1 MKLWREIGYIYQRIL
16 EHRGLFH
23 LGSWNLEFLLF
34 RMEKALQLEDVEL
47 KVKTYKD
54 FYTEIGKYC
63 QRSVKELKESIERV
77 NTEINLGM
85 HQNNAA

>member
-1 MKLWREIGYIYQRIL
+1 MD
-16 EHRGLFH
+16 
-23 LGSWNLEFLLF
+23 
-34 RMEKALQLEDVEL
+34 KALQLEDVEL